1 MHQELQLTRQ
11 TYQKQISSLQELKS
25 QLEVR
30 ISELESSN
38 AELHNK
44 LIKIQ
49 TGSGDYVSSP
59 TSSNFVNQIVSF
71 RRQHSENSEF
81 RLDEL
86 HCEENRSMN
95 RLMVPANIDV
105 ERNEA
110 NSSPDLGIESDHGRF
125 SSLETQLNTIQ
136 RPFLQ
141 TLELTESMSNLLE
154 MENSRVQEIGC
165 GKYIS
170 DLIKYH
176 PDVETLFLATIL
188 SVSLATK

>member
-1 MHQELQLTRQ
+1 MFKIHQELQLTRQ

-49 TGSGDYVSSP
+49 TGSGDYVSSSP
-59 TSSNFVNQIVSF
+59 VSSNFVNQIVSY

-81 RLDEL
+81 RLDEPQ
-86 HCEENRSMN
+86 CEENRSMN
-95 RLMVPANIDV
+95 RLLVPANIDI

-136 RPFLQ
+136 RPLLQ

-154 MENSRVQEIGC
+154 MEDGRVHEIGC
-165 GKYIS
+165 GK
-170 DLIKYH
+170 
-176 PDVETLFLATIL
+176 
-188 SVSLATK
+188 

>member
-1 MHQELQLTRQ
+1 MRQELQLSRQ
-11 TYQKQISSLQELKS
+11 TYQKQVSSLQELKS
-25 QLEVR
+25 KLEVR

-49 TGSGDYVSSP
+49 TGSGDYLSSSP
-59 TSSNFVNQIVSF
+59 TASNFVNQIVSF

-81 RLDEL
+81 RLAESQF
-86 HCEENRSMN
+86 EENRSMN
-95 RLMVPANIDV
+95 RLMLPPNIDI

-110 NSSPDLGIESDHGRF
+110 NSSPDLGIESDQGRF

-136 RPFLQ
+136 RPLLQ

-154 MENSRVQEIGC
+154 MEKSRVQEIGC
-165 GKYIS
+165 GK
-170 DLIKYH
+170 
-176 PDVETLFLATIL
+176 
-188 SVSLATK
+188 